1 MENKKGLMLME
12 KVKKVARWVLAGLF
26 LLSGVGWL
34 FPSGGFAP
42 LSGVLGILAG
52 LATAPIPAI
61 DEILH
66 NLKIRGVLR
75 GVLVLVLLVAAGSM
89 IPNEDKAELPERA
102 PTEAAEEAAAPE
114 DTAEPE
120 PTPEPETQSEPEPEP
135 TPEPEPEPEPETQ
148 SEPEPTPEPEPEP
161 EPTPEPEPEPE
172 PTPEPEP
179 EPEPEPTPT
188 DTMTK
193 GQRNALGAAEAYLRT
208 TAFSYEGLIHQLEY
222 SQYSTEDATY
232 GADNCGADWNEQA
245 LKKAKEYL
253 NMMAFSH
260 SGLIHQLEYEKF
272 TSEQAQYG
280 ADNCGADWNEQ
291 AAKKAKE
298 YENMMS
304 FSRDGLIGQ
313 LEYEGFTTEQA
324 TYGAD
329 ANGY

>member
-1 MENKKGLMLME
+1 MG
-12 KVKKVARWVLAGLF
+12 
-26 LLSGVGWL
+26 SGWTVPAVRSRL
-34 FPSGGFAP
+34 VVPVCGFAP

-172 PTPEPEP
+172 P
-179 EPEPEPTPT
+179 EPTPT

-222 SQYSTEDATY
+222 SQA
-232 GADNCGADWNEQA
+232 
-245 LKKAKEYL
+245 
-253 NMMAFSH
+253 
-260 SGLIHQLEYEKF
+260 
-272 TSEQAQYG
+272 
-280 ADNCGADWNEQ
+280 
-291 AAKKAKE
+291 
-298 YENMMS
+298 
-304 FSRDGLIGQ
+304 
-313 LEYEGFTTEQA
+313 
-324 TYGAD
+324 
-329 ANGY
+329 